1 MIQGVSLQVALSNA
15 TTNAFTTPSP
25 FLGQVPNAAAAPVG
39 VTPGSALPAI
49 APQTNT
55 LHLNGFRGRPVRRYQ
70 IQLAL
75 GLFNQEKLIPTKFMA
90 SQLAIEITLENA
102 AACMYYQPST
112 IWGTQPTGVTNFSL
126 GTPAV
131 SPPSYTVRNVNI
143 IPEILEFDSSY
154 DENFLRGLQN
164 GGVPIKFSTWN
175 NFRYSQN
182 GVGSLNLQIQERS
195 RSVKSIFVLQR
206 RDPSTFSTD
215 SGASFFNTGSLG
227 TANDA
232 ASTLQEF
239 QFRIGG
245 RYFPAQPVQCSTTV
259 GGTIPNGGCEAYVEL
274 GKALN
279 TLGDYRL
286 HSNCTVNNWA
296 VNPLGLD
303 PALGTA
309 HTLLSEYD
317 YDYQTI
323 RHKATGSMVVAAAA
337 LPVPLTGTNGSIW
350 TTAGN
355 LGSSCFVMA
364 IDLETSNG
372 LEISGL
378 NAEEQSD
385 ISLIARYSATQAA
398 GFVFDV
404 FTHID
409 SMIVLRENNVLELI
423 E

>member
-1 MIQGVSLQVALSNA
+1 MYGATPIEDIPYYNVIVRGLTEWTGSTQNTTVDQTSISEGIGGTIMGVNGVNPAVVADGMVNTRQMMIQGVSLQCSSSTVTA
-15 TTNAFTTPSP
+15 NAFISQQS
-25 FLGQVPNAAAAPVG
+25 FIGQVPNAATAPAG
-39 VTPGSALPAI
+39 ITPGSALPPI

-55 LHLNGFRGRPVRRYQ
+55 LHLNAFRGRPVRRYQ

-102 AACMYYQPST
+102 LACMYYQPST
-112 IWGTQPTGVTNFSL
+112 PWPTQPSGATNFIV

-206 RDPSTFSTD
+206 RDPSTYSTD
-215 SGASFFNTGSLG
+215 SGASFFNTASLG
-227 TANDA
+227 VANDA

-245 RYFPAQPVQCSTTV
+245 R
-259 GGTIPNGGCEAYVEL
+259 
-274 GKALN
+274 
-279 TLGDYRL
+279 
-286 HSNCTVNNWA
+286 
-296 VNPLGLD
+296 
-303 PALGTA
+303 
-309 HTLLSEYD
+309 
-317 YDYQTI
+317 
-323 RHKATGSMVVAAAA
+323 
-337 LPVPLTGTNGSIW
+337 
-350 TTAGN
+350 
-355 LGSSCFVMA
+355 
-364 IDLETSNG
+364 
-372 LEISGL
+372 
-378 NAEEQSD
+378 
-385 ISLIARYSATQAA
+385 
-398 GFVFDV
+398 
-404 FTHID
+404 
-409 SMIVLRENNVLELI
+409 
-423 E
+423 